1 MKAAAAT
8 PEIDRALV
16 RSSEN
21 GDAMFHLTPDA
32 RERSAETGFA
42 GNPLNRLSERR
53 DDADHI
59 AMLRADPTSR
69 MVLIVRDT
77 PVLAR
82 RGGELDA
89 LFTLEE
95 AAAIGA
101 LRETALLGRTP
112 ERAIF
117 AGLLGDAV
125 AASDGGEGAGFL
137 QSRVLT
143 ISGRQ
148 DLAPTDMRSIATQ
161 ALVPAP
167 IVAVLAQ
174 AKSLMSWHAR
184 HQFCA
189 NCGEP
194 AKSASAGWRRECKAC
209 GASHFPRTDP
219 VVIMLA
225 TDREQCLLGRQSRF
239 PKGMYSALAGFLEPG
254 ETVEDAVRR
263 EIREEAGIEVGRVA
277 YVASQPWPFP
287 ASLMI
292 GCLAQANTRDVV
304 LDGAELED
312 ARWFDRD
319 ELRAMFAA
327 THPGGLSAPH
337 PVAIAHHLLKAWLE
351 ME

>member
-1 MKAAAAT
+1 M
-8 PEIDRALV
+8 PRL
-16 RSSEN
+16 SS
-21 GDAMFHLTPDA
+21 DA

-42 GNPLNRLSERR
+42 GNPLDRLSERR
-53 DDADHI
+53 DDAEHV

-69 MVLIVRDT
+69 VALIARDT

-82 RGGELDA
+82 KGGEFDA
-89 LFTLEE
+89 LFTFGE

-101 LRETALLGRTP
+101 IRETALLGRTR

-117 AGLLGDAV
+117 AALLEDAV
-125 AASDGGEGAGFL
+125 LASDGGEGAGFL
-137 QSRVLT
+137 QSRTLV
-143 ISGRQ
+143 IPGRE

-161 ALVPAP
+161 ALLPRP
-167 IVAVLAQ
+167 IVGVLAQ

-184 HQFCA
+184 HRFCA
-189 NCGEP
+189 NCGQLTHL
-194 AKSASAGWRRECKAC
+194 AAAGWRRECGAC

-225 TDREQCLLGRQSRF
+225 SHGEQCLMGRQARF

-263 EIREEAGIEVGRVA
+263 EIREEAGIEVGGVA

-287 ASLMI
+287 TSLMI
-292 GCLAQANTRDVV
+292 GCVAQAKTREIV

-319 ELRAMFAA
+319 ELRAMFAGI
-327 THPGGLSAPH
+327 HPSGLLAPH

-351 ME
+351 PD